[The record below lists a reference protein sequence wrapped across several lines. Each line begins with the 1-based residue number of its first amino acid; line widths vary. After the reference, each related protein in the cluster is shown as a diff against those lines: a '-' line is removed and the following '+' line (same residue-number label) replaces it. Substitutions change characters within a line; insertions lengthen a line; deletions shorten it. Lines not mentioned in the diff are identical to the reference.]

1 MRSYEP
7 NTDHI
12 VSLYQQL
19 EDGIITA
26 MIRRI
31 MRMGKVSDTT
41 KYQAEILQQAGLLY
55 TDIVQI
61 IANRT
66 DACSAAVKA
75 LFEDAGVETVDIEN
89 DIHETADQ
97 LPVNIRQSSPMRRVL
112 EAGYRKT
119 QKTLYNL
126 VSTTADTTQTA
137 FYNAC
142 DRSYMQVSSGAFS
155 YQEAIRT
162 AVRSLA
168 DTGAYVT
175 YPTGHRD
182 RIDVAVRRCTLT
194 GVGQTSVVVSKTY
207 AEESGCHLMELTA
220 HSGARP
226 EHARWQGQLVTL
238 TGEDAGETIDGLH
251 VYTLHEIGYG
261 DGRGFKGWNCRH
273 DWHAYY
279 KGISKPNYTPEQI
292 AKLNEKN
299 ISYNSKKYTEYEI
312 SQMQRAGERNVR
324 ALKRRTLA
332 AQTAVENAPDEE
344 TRVALQAD
352 YEANAVKLKDAEKTL
367 KDFCH
372 QTGRRNDTFR
382 SQVNG
387 FGRSAS
393 QKAVHAA
400 KRQQTASQTTENGT
414 SGHAVEVTPSTPK
427 DNGGTGKA
435 EKIGGKT
442 LTSGADGG
450 IMEEEYKRF
459 HTGEEV
465 NDFFYYDSP
474 EKKSL
479 LQKRK
484 STYGRWKSIVT
495 SDQESAISDYC
506 ADGYDAV
513 NSFLRKN
520 NGYESISEEYV
531 KSIIS
536 DLDSAIGN
544 FDVRENFVTYRGSSI
559 ESLLQEFPEAEDFKD
574 LVGKTYH
581 DNAYMS
587 TSLIKKVAEK
597 FATENGQEGIVF
609 EISVPKGKGLGGYI
623 NEFSGFKD
631 DEYEFL
637 LKRGTFLEIY
647 EVDESGN
654 IPILKCRWKD

>member
-1 MRSYEP
+1 MRNYEP
-7 NTDHI
+7 NADRI
-12 VSLYQQL
+12 VALYQQL
-19 EDGIITA
+19 EDDIITA
-26 MIRRI
+26 MIRR
-31 MRMGKVSDTT
+31 MMHMGKVSDTT

-61 IANRT
+61 IASRT
-66 DACSAAVKA
+66 DACSATVKA

-97 LPVNIRQSSPMRRVL
+97 LPVNIRQSSPMQRVL

-126 VSTTADTTQTA
+126 VSTTADTTQQA
-137 FYNAC
+137 FYSAC

-155 YQEAIRT
+155 HQEAIRT

-194 GVGQTSVVVSKTY
+194 GVGQTSVAVSKTY

-220 HSGARP
+220 HGGARP

-238 TGEDAGETIDGLH
+238 TGADAGETIDGLH

-273 DWHAYY
+273 GWHAYY
-279 KGISKPNYTPEQI
+279 KGVSKPNYTPEQI
-292 AKLNEKN
+292 AKLNEKS
-299 ISYNSKKYTEYEI
+299 ISYNDKKYTEYEI

-332 AQTAVENAPDEE
+332 AQTAVKNAPDEE
-344 TRVALQAD
+344 TRAALQAD
-352 YEANAVKLKDAEKTL
+352 YEANAVKLKAAEKQL

-400 KRQQTASQTTENGT
+400 KRQQAASQTAGNVP
-414 SGHAVEVTPSTPK
+414 SGHAAEVTPLTPK
-427 DNGGTGKA
+427 DNGGNGKTYQA
-435 EKIGGKT
+435 EKVKHLKGSYSIKFDKV
-442 LTSGADGG
+442 SGSKEITPQLAKEFSD
-450 IMEEEYKRF
+450 EYDRF
-459 HTGEEV
+459 GQKFGEISSV
-465 NDFFYYDSP
+465 S
-474 EKKSL
+474 SV
-479 LQKRK
+479 
-484 STYGRWKSIVT
+484 SI
-495 SDQESAISDYC
+495 ELY
-506 ADGYDAV
+506 
-513 NSFLRKN
+513 KN
-520 NGYESISEEYV
+520 NGIWGTYNDNNGVISILGAGGKDGKNAISKVAAEMKKAGKWSSSSPYHAFRHELGHALQKHLKDTAPDYEERLKKIRD
-531 KSIIS
+531 IR
-536 DLDSAIGN
+536 DA
-544 FDVRENFVTYRGSSI
+544 FF
-559 ESLLQEFPEAEDFKD
+559 ESLTGLNEDAIMEMKKKALSIYGLVDDEALDEFIAE
-574 LVGKTYH
+574 
-581 DNAYMS
+581 S
-587 TSLIKKVAEK
+587 VAEYCSK
-597 FATENGQEGIVF
+597 KPRKMSRDVVAAFLHKGGNE
-609 EISVPKGKGLGGYI
+609 SV
-623 NEFSGFKD
+623 D
-631 DEYEFL
+631 
-637 LKRGTFLEIY
+637 
-647 EVDESGN
+647 
-654 IPILKCRWKD
+654 